1 MSRAVLILAN
11 DTVRARAMDWIR
23 RAPEK
28 TRVEFKE
35 AKRSNEQSAKMWAM
49 LTEIAR
55 QKEHGGKKRSADTWK
70 LVFMHALGHEVEFI
84 PSLDGDSFIPC
95 NGRSSD
101 LSKREMSDLIELIT
115 AWGVQNG
122 VIFNDPQ
129 EKAA

>member
-1 MSRAVLILAN
+1 MSRALLILAN
-11 DTVRARAMDWIR
+11 DMVRARAIDWIR
-23 RAPEK
+23 RAPSGI
-28 TRVEFKE
+28 RVEFKE
-35 AKRSNEQSAKMWAM
+35 AKRTTEQNDKMWAM

-70 LVFMHALGHEVEFI
+70 LIFMDALGHEIEFI
-84 PSLDGDSFIPC
+84 PSLDGDRFIPC

-122 VIFNDPQ
+122 VVFNDPQ